1 MTFKLIVGD
10 RGRPFFAVLQTG
22 DGTPVDLA
30 SSTATLT
37 MKNEA
42 GTSEV
47 TAQSCTVHPTQTFTA
62 SATTD
67 YCTANDHKVRHGDQ
81 LIVST
86 TTTLPTG
93 LAASTRYHAR
103 DVAANTFRLA
113 ATAGGEAIDI
123 TAAGTGTHSFYIVG
137 SVQYAWAAADV
148 DTAGNYGVF
157 VQETVGGLVR
167 TYPVDV
173 DGIHRGYPVVISA
186 L

>member
-93 LAASTRYHAR
+93 LAAGTLPPTRSAWQQQQAARPSTSPQQEPERIASTSW
-103 DVAANTFRLA
+103 AQSNTPGQPP
-113 ATAGGEAIDI
+113 TWIQQ
-123 TAAGTGTHSFYIVG
+123 GTMAYSCK
-137 SVQYAWAAADV
+137 
-148 DTAGNYGVF
+148 
-157 VQETVGGLVR
+157 R
-167 TYPVDV
+167 
-173 DGIHRGYPVVISA
+173 R
-186 L
+186 